1 MTSTTI
7 KAPDLAAPM
16 AITEPALRA
25 LSRRLPD
32 VMTAAVDRA
41 LSRPRAGDEVEV
53 ESVEPERTGATAVL
67 SINGPILFGCDPWLA
82 SMLGC
87 CTAEAIGEACDTL
100 RADDTVAA
108 VVLKI
113 DSPGGSIS
121 GSADMLA
128 KVRALAAAKPLYAIA
143 ADCACS
149 MAYMLAALARE
160 IAATPTAMVGSVAV
174 IGSAIDASRAYEK
187 DGLERVVYTSGSLK
201 SHGVEGAP
209 ITNPQRIMMQRLVD
223 SSAEYLVGLVA
234 QARGVDAPV
243 IASYEG
249 AVFGT
254 ADARTRKLVDVVATS
269 DEYIRTI
276 AERHASPAPAVNP
289 LAAKSRGRG
298 GVNAMAETNELPKTP
313 EELQAIAPELYNSIG
328 ASYARAAGLTEP
340 EKPATPAA
348 LKAAF
353 ADDSAFALDAAV
365 RGLTMSA
372 AKAEYAE
379 TLRGRL
385 AEANTK
391 IKAIEAKA
399 AEVRPGAGADPV
411 TASATS
417 GGANAGPADI
427 MAAAKQIQTRDGCDF
442 RTAMSRAHKEHPALS
457 EKARTLGVSVK

>member
-7 KAPDLAAPM
+7 KAPDLSAPM

-32 VMTAAVDRA
+32 VMLAA
-41 LSRPRAGDEVEV
+41 LNRPRCDDGTEVEC
-53 ESVEPERTGATAVL
+53 ECVEPERTGATVVL

-87 CTAEAIGEACDTL
+87 CTAEAIGEACDAI

-108 VVLKI
+108 VVLKV
-113 DSPGGSIS
+113 DSPGGSVA

-160 IAATPTAMVGSVAV
+160 IAATPTAMVGSIAV
-174 IGSAIDASRAYEK
+174 IGTEVDASRAYEK

-209 ITNPQRIMMQRLVD
+209 ITNPQRLMMQRLVD

-298 GVNAMAETNELPKTP
+298 GVNAMADTPTELPKTP
-313 EELQAIAPELYNSIG
+313 EELKALAPELYNSIG

-385 AEANTK
+385 AEAHTK
-391 IKAIEAKA
+391 LKAIEAKA

-427 MAAAKQIQTRDGCDF
+427 MAAAKLIQTRDGCDF
-442 RTAMSRAHKEHPALS
+442 RTAMSRAHKEHPDLS
-457 EKARTLGVSVK
+457 EKARKFGVS